1 MFSKPYANLVLP
13 VKVVFVGEQAED
25 EGRPKREFFRLA
37 LAVAT
42 SDPALLSGPC
52 DRRVVQH
59 WKSHFN
65 VYYTRRSLAHV
76 LCAMD
81 I

>member
-25 EGRPKREFFRLA
+25 EGRPKREFVRLA
-37 LAVAT
+37 LAAAT
-42 SDPALLSGPC
+42 SDPALLSDPC
-52 DRRVVQH
+52 DHRVVQH

-81 I
+81 M